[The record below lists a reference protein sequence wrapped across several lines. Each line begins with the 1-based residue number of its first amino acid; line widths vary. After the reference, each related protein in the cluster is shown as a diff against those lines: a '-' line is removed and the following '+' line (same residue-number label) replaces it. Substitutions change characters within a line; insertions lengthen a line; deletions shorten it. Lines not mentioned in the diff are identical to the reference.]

1 MIFVVSYAITDMKVE
16 NAENSVNLI
25 CARGVDVGLPGKQ
38 SNCTRDLLCA
48 VFYQM
53 WSFHVPEYI
62 YIRQLYICI
71 LFFKPIFL
79 F

>member
-1 MIFVVSYAITDMKVE
+1 MIIFVVSYVITDMKVE

-53 WSFHVPEYI
+53 
-62 YIRQLYICI
+62 
-71 LFFKPIFL
+71 
-79 F
+79 